1 MLVALSQGR
10 VRPCVFAE
18 IFAVTSQSQTVHIDL
33 GDRSYPIVIADH
45 LLSQPSTFAQCP
57 AAAQAVIVTNQTVQP
72 LYAQQLQA
80 ALSSKYGKVH
90 TVALPDGEAQKDW
103 ATLNQIF
110 DGLLTHG
117 CDRKTV
123 LFALGGGVV
132 GDMTGFAAAS
142 YMRGVPFVQVPTTL
156 LSQVDSSVG
165 GKTAINHPLGKNM
178 IGAFYQP
185 QLVVC
190 DLATLDTLP
199 AREVSAGLAE
209 IIKYG
214 PIADMAFFEW
224 LEAHMDALRQLDR
237 SALMHA
243 VQRSVEIKAWVVG
256 QDEKEAGLRAILN
269 FGHTFGHAI
278 EAGMGYGNWLH
289 GEGVGAGMVMAA
301 HLSQRL
307 GLVDASFVQRL
318 TQLVERA
325 GLPSRGAILD
335 AQDNAGAYLE
345 HMRVDKKAE
354 AGEIRFVLID
364 GPGKAIMRA
373 APDSLVREVIDTCCA
388 QGVGIQ
394 ADR

>member
-1 MLVALSQGR
+1 M
-10 VRPCVFAE
+10 E
-18 IFAVTSQSQTVHIDL
+18 TVHIDL
-33 GDRSYPIVIADH
+33 GERSYPIVIAEG
-45 LLSQPSTFAQCP
+45 LLAQSSTWQALP
-57 AAAQAVIVTNQTVQP
+57 KAAAALVVTNDVVAP
-72 LYAQQLQA
+72 LYLSALKQ
-80 ALSSKYGKVH
+80 ALSGQYAQVH
-90 TVALPDGEAQKDW
+90 EVVLPDGEAHKDW
-103 ATLNQIF
+103 QTLNLIF
-110 DGLLTHG
+110 DALLQHG

-185 QLVVC
+185 QLVLC

-199 AREVSAGLAE
+199 ERELSAGLGE

-214 PIADMAFFEW
+214 PIADMQFFDW
-224 LEAHMDALRQLDR
+224 LERNMDGLLHRDR
-237 SALMHA
+237 DLLAHA
-243 VQRSVEIKAWVVG
+243 VKRSVEIKAWVVG

-289 GEGVGAGMVMAA
+289 GEGVAAGMVMAA
-301 HLSQRL
+301 ELSQRL
-307 GLVDASFVQRL
+307 GLVEASFVSRL
-318 TQLVERA
+318 RKLIERA
-325 GLPSRGAILD
+325 GLPVRAAVID
-335 AQDNAGAYLE
+335 VQDNAGRYLE
-345 HMRVDKKAE
+345 LMRVDKKSE

-364 GPGKAIMRA
+364 GPGKAVMRS
-373 APDSLVREVIDTCCA
+373 APDALVREVIESCCA
-388 QGVGIQ
+388 
-394 ADR
+394 